1 MCAPPFPCDV
11 RTVRSLPIAQM
22 LAFPR
27 SKRSRADIVESAGDS
42 EQICYNEVEHS
53 LKVAQF
59 RFNDDD
65 VPNSLDDLYEYRAFL
80 NRLSKITYDTDYTSM
95 RHANELAD
103 RNSTGSED
111 SGSGDDA
118 QVDDGSRDAPP
129 SPPRHTSALGGSRGR
144 SLASMRANRYPS
156 AAEERAEQSTFPL
169 DARRNL
175 AMMSASPNPSRL
187 PRDSAEA
194 LGFAAGALPSSP
206 PASPVGAPS
215 SPPASPVGA
224 LGSQFPCPRGPP
236 SSPPVFPF
244 GAPISPPSPPVGARA
259 KQLPPSAGA
268 RARFLRSSLHECA
281 DQESGEEEDG
291 NCSPSAALSTPAPP
305 SASKRVE
312 PRSRA
317 VKGARSADPG
327 SSAKGATSPQKVS
340 TTFIPRSGLHERHLT
355 HARPVAQS
363 RQNSRA
369 GGKRGSVERGDDSPS
384 PPKKSHKLEGS
395 AKNSISAKEM
405 RALGLGALYST
416 DGLPPSA
423 VKNFQ
428 TRFAQMGAR

>member
-1 MCAPPFPCDV
+1 M
-11 RTVRSLPIAQM
+11 
-22 LAFPR
+22 
-27 SKRSRADIVESAGDS
+27 ESAGDS

-65 VPNSLDDLYEYRAFL
+65 LPSSLDDLYEYRAFL
-80 NRLSKITYDTDYTSM
+80 NRLSNITYETDYTSM

-103 RNSTGSED
+103 RNSRGGGD

-118 QVDDGSRDAPP
+118 QVDDGSRNAPP
-129 SPPRHTSALGGSRGR
+129 SPPHHTSALSGSRG
-144 SLASMRANRYPS
+144 
-156 AAEERAEQSTFPL
+156 
-169 DARRNL
+169 
-175 AMMSASPNPSRL
+175 
-187 PRDSAEA
+187 
-194 LGFAAGALPSSP
+194 GFAAGAPPSSPPASPVGAPSSPPASPVGAPSSP

-224 LGSQFPCPRGPP
+224 LSSRFPYPRGPP

-244 GAPISPPSPPVGARA
+244 GAPISPPSPLGGARA
-259 KQLPPSAGA
+259 KQLPPSPLGGARAKQLPPSPLGGA
-268 RARFLRSSLHECA
+268 RARFLRSSLNECG
-281 DQESGEEEDG
+281 DQRSGGAGDGEEEEG
-291 NCSPSAALSTPAPP
+291 NCGPSAALSTPAPP

-317 VKGARSADPG
+317 VKGVRSADPG
-327 SSAKGATSPQKVS
+327 SSAKGATSAQKVS
-340 TTFIPRSGLHERHLT
+340 TTFIPRSGLHERRLT

-405 RALGLGALYST
+405 RALGLDALYST
-416 DGLPPSA
+416 NGLPPSA

-428 TRFAQMGAR
+428 ARFAQMGEH

>member
-1 MCAPPFPCDV
+1 
-11 RTVRSLPIAQM
+11 
-22 LAFPR
+22 
-27 SKRSRADIVESAGDS
+27 
-42 EQICYNEVEHS
+42 
-53 LKVAQF
+53 
-59 RFNDDD
+59 
-65 VPNSLDDLYEYRAFL
+65 
-80 NRLSKITYDTDYTSM
+80 M

-103 RNSTGSED
+103 RNSTGGED

-118 QVDDGSRDAPP
+118 QVEDGSRDAPP

-169 DARRNL
+169 DARKNL

-206 PASPVGAPS
+206 PASPIGAPSSPPASPIGAPSSPPASPVGVPS

-244 GAPISPPSPPVGARA
+244 GAPSSPPSPLGGARA

-291 NCSPSAALSTPAPP
+291 NCGPSAALSTPAPP

-317 VKGARSADPG
+317 VKGVRSADPG
-327 SSAKGATSPQKVS
+327 SSAKGATSAQKVS
-340 TTFIPRSGLHERHLT
+340 TTFIPRSGLHERRLT

-405 RALGLGALYST
+405 RALGLDALYST
-416 DGLPPSA
+416 NGLPPSA

-428 TRFAQMGAR
+428 ARFAQMGEH

>member
-1 MCAPPFPCDV
+1 
-11 RTVRSLPIAQM
+11 M

-206 PASPVGAPS
+206 PASPIGAPS

-268 RARFLRSSLHECA
+268 RARFLRSSLNECG
-281 DQESGEEEDG
+281 DQRSGGAGDGEEEEG
-291 NCSPSAALSTPAPP
+291 NCGPSAALSTPAPP

-317 VKGARSADPG
+317 VKGVRSADPG
-327 SSAKGATSPQKVS
+327 SSAKGATSAQKVS
-340 TTFIPRSGLHERHLT
+340 TTFIPRSGLHERRLT

-405 RALGLGALYST
+405 RALGLDALYST
-416 DGLPPSA
+416 NGLPPSA

-428 TRFAQMGAR
+428 ARFAQMGEH